1 MYSIEHALDDGDA
14 RLTNLADKLKDRV
27 IRDCLGEGVEEV
39 LSRNEVR
46 LEATDCVDVSR
57 RRVHL

>member
-1 MYSIEHALDDGDA
+1 MYSIKHALDDGDA

-27 IRDCLGEGVEEV
+27 IRDFLGEGVEEV

>member
-1 MYSIEHALDDGDA
+1 MYSIEYALDYGDA

-27 IRDCLGEGVEEV
+27 IRDCLGKGVEEV